1 MIYGTAGIT
10 FYIQSEK
17 VDPDYLLLRVLD
29 FIDNFYFNTF
39 DENLFHDWKKGLIDK
54 KKSRFSSIEEE
65 AASLS
70 EAIFD
75 WSLESGQK
83 IDWT

>member
-29 FIDNFYFNTF
+29 FIDNFYFNTL
-39 DENLFHDWKKGLIDK
+39 DESLFNDWKKGLIDK
-54 KKSRFSSIEEE
+54 KKSRFSSIEQE
-65 AASLS
+65 ASSLA

-83 IDWT
+83 IDWA